1 MYSSVALFS
10 TLILK
15 GWDKS
20 ERYSIPHWMN
30 IKNNQGTA
38 KEHPFKISCDH
49 SMEKTFQKI
58 PSFLVGSSASLSTY
72 FDSTFWDKNCNL
84 FSRPFLIA

>member
-1 MYSSVALFS
+1 MYSSVELFS

-49 SMEKTFQKI
+49 YTSLNGKDFPKNSQ
-58 PSFLVGSSASLSTY
+58 FLSW
-72 FDSTFWDKNCNL
+72 F
-84 FSRPFLIA
+84 